1 MLQKT
6 LYKGSFLVFKRLE
19 FIICSCIKTPINPLL
34 YNKNMARFKENDLP
48 KAKIN
53 ASSLSKALLVFK
65 YADSHRWK
73 FYVGLL
79 FLLLTGGTALA
90 FPKLMGMLVD
100 CVKDK
105 DLNAANN
112 VALGLLAILFL
123 QSFFSFFRVYLFV
136 NFTENTLANLR
147 LALYS
152 NLIKLPMNFF
162 SQKRVGE
169 LNSRISSDIS
179 QIQDTLTTTI
189 AEFLRQFILIIGG
202 VILLASESIKLTLMM
217 LAVVPLVAIAAV
229 IFGRFIRKYSKKVQ
243 DTVAESQVIVEETL
257 QGISNVKAFA
267 NEWYEIARYK
277 SKIKEIVNIAIKGG
291 QYRGYF
297 ASFIIFCLFGA
308 IVAVVWF
315 GVTLSIRGE
324 MSVGQLITFVLYSTF
339 VGASFGGI
347 AELYAQIQKAVGATE
362 RVFELL
368 EEQPEN
374 INGNKP
380 IVTEKIKGN
389 VTFKNVGFSYPS
401 RKEIEVL
408 KGVSFTAKFGQ
419 KIALVGPSG
428 AGKSTISAL
437 LLRFYDLNSGEI
449 IIDDKSIYDYDLE
462 QLRGNMSIVPQDV
475 ILFGGSIKEN
485 IAYGKPDATFE
496 EIKVAAQQANALEF
510 INGFPEQFETLVGER
525 GIKLSGGQRQRI
537 AIARAL
543 LKNPSILIL
552 DEATSSLDSESEK
565 LVQEALE
572 TLMNGRTSIIIAH
585 RLATI
590 RSADSILVLN
600 DGVIAEQGTHKELLD
615 VEKGI
620 YKNLSNLQF
629 SEY

>member
-1 MLQKT
+1 
-6 LYKGSFLVFKRLE
+6 
-19 FIICSCIKTPINPLL
+19 
-34 YNKNMARFKENDLP
+34 MARFKENDLP
-48 KAKIN
+48 KSKIN
-53 ASSLSKALLVFK
+53 ATSLSKAITIFR
-65 YADSHRWK
+65 YAGAHRWK
-73 FYVGLL
+73 FFVGLL

-105 DLNAANN
+105 DLSAANN
-112 VALGLLAILFL
+112 VALLLLGILFL
-123 QSFFSFFRVYLFV
+123 QSFFSFFRIFLFV

-147 LALYS
+147 FALYA

-162 SQKRVGE
+162 TQKRVGE
-169 LNSRISSDIS
+169 LNSRISSDIA

-217 LAVVPLVAIAAV
+217 LAIVPLVAVAAV

-257 QGISNVKAFA
+257 QGISNVKAFS
-267 NEWYEIARYK
+267 NEWYEIGRYQ
-277 SKIKEIVNIAIKGG
+277 SKIKEIVSIAIKGG

-308 IVAVVWF
+308 IVGVVWF
-315 GVTLSIRGE
+315 GVTLSIEGE

-339 VGASFGGI
+339 VGASFGGV

-368 EEQPEN
+368 DEKPEDIKN
-374 INGNKP
+374 TQNGTSLKL
-380 IVTEKIKGN
+380 KGN
-389 VTFKNVGFSYPS
+389 VSFNHVGFSYPS
-401 RKEIEVL
+401 RKEITVL
-408 KGVSFTAKFGQ
+408 SDVSFQATFGQ

-437 LLRFYDLNSGEI
+437 LLRFYDVDKGEI
-449 IIDDKSIYDYDLE
+449 IIDGKNIQDYDLAE
-462 QLRGNMSIVPQDV
+462 LRGNMSIVPQDV

-496 EIKVAAQQANALEF
+496 EIKLAAQQANALEF

-572 TLMNGRTSIIIAH
+572 TLMKGRTSIIIAH
-585 RLATI
+585 RLSTI
-590 RSADSILVLN
+590 RSADTILVLN
-600 DGVIAEQGTHKELLD
+600 NGIIAEQGTHKALME
-615 VEKGI
+615 VENGI

-629 SEY
+629 SE

>member
-1 MLQKT
+1 
-6 LYKGSFLVFKRLE
+6 
-19 FIICSCIKTPINPLL
+19 
-34 YNKNMARFKENDLP
+34 MARFKENDLP
-48 KAKIN
+48 KSKIN
-53 ASSLSKALLVFK
+53 TTSLNKAITIFR
-65 YADSHRWK
+65 YAGVHRWK
-73 FYVGLL
+73 FFVGLL
-79 FLLLTGGTALA
+79 FLLFTGGTALA

-105 DLNAANN
+105 DLSAANN
-112 VALGLLAILFL
+112 VALLLLGILFL
-123 QSFFSFFRVYLFV
+123 QSFFSFFRIFLFV

-147 LALYS
+147 FALYA

-162 SQKRVGE
+162 TQKRVGE
-169 LNSRISSDIS
+169 LNSRISSDIA

-217 LAVVPLVAIAAV
+217 LAIVPLVAVAAV

-257 QGISNVKAFA
+257 QGISNVKAFS
-267 NEWYEIARYK
+267 NEWYEIGRYQ
-277 SKIKEIVNIAIKGG
+277 SKIKEIVSIAIKGG

-308 IVAVVWF
+308 IVGVVWF
-315 GVTLSIRGE
+315 GVTLSIEGE

-368 EEQPEN
+368 DEKPEAIKNTQN
-374 INGNKP
+374 ISSLKL
-380 IVTEKIKGN
+380 KGN
-389 VTFKNVGFSYPS
+389 VSFNHVGFSYPS
-401 RKEIEVL
+401 RNEITVL
-408 KGVSFTAKFGQ
+408 SDVSFQATFGQ

-437 LLRFYDLNSGEI
+437 LLRFYDVDKGEI
-449 IIDDKSIYDYDLE
+449 IIDGKNIQEYDLAE
-462 QLRGNMSIVPQDV
+462 LRGNMSIVPQDV

-496 EIKVAAQQANALEF
+496 EIKLAAQQANALEF

-572 TLMNGRTSIIIAH
+572 TLMKGRTSIIIAH
-585 RLATI
+585 RLSTI
-590 RSADSILVLN
+590 RSADTILVLN
-600 DGVIAEQGTHKELLD
+600 NGIIAEQGTHKTLME
-615 VEKGI
+615 VENGI

-629 SEY
+629 SE

>member
-1 MLQKT
+1 M
-6 LYKGSFLVFKRLE
+6 
-19 FIICSCIKTPINPLL
+19 P
-34 YNKNMARFKENDLP
+34 RFKENDLP
-48 KAKIN
+48 KAKLN
-53 ASSLSKALLVFK
+53 AGSLNKALLIFK
-65 YADSHRWK
+65 YAGEHKWK
-73 FYVGLL
+73 FYVGLV
-79 FLLLTGGTALA
+79 FLLFTGATALA
-90 FPKLMGMLVD
+90 FPKLMGMLID
-100 CVKDK
+100 CVKNK
-105 DLNAANN
+105 NNTQANTI
-112 VALGLLAILFL
+112 ALSLVGILTFQAL
-123 QSFFSFFRVYLFV
+123 FSFFRLSLFV

-152 NLIKLPMNFF
+152 NLIKLPMSFF

-202 VILLASESIKLTLMM
+202 VILLATQSIKLTLMM
-217 LAVVPLVAIAAV
+217 LAVVPLVAVAAV
-229 IFGRFIRKYSKKVQ
+229 IFGRFIRKFSKNVQ
-243 DTVAESQVIVEETL
+243 DQVAESQVIVEETL

-277 SKIKEIVNIAIKGG
+277 GKINEIVKIAIKGG

-297 ASFIIFCLFGA
+297 ASFIIFCLFGS
-308 IVAVVWF
+308 IVAVVWY
-315 GVTLSIRGE
+315 GVTLSISGE
-324 MSVGQLITFVLYSTF
+324 MSVGQLISFVLYSTF

-368 EEQPEN
+368 EETPEN
-374 INGNKP
+374 INSHHSAT
-380 IVTEKIKGN
+380 TEKIKGN
-389 VTFKNVGFSYPS
+389 VTFKNVAFSYPS

-408 KGVSFTAKFGQ
+408 KEVSFTANFGQ
-419 KIALVGPSG
+419 KIAIVGPSG
-428 AGKSTISAL
+428 AGKSTISSL
-437 LLRFYDLNSGEI
+437 LLRFYDITSGEI
-449 IIDDKSIYDYDLE
+449 LIDNKSIYDYDLE
-462 QLRGNMSIVPQDV
+462 NLRGNMSIVPQDV
-475 ILFGGSIKEN
+475 ILFGGSIREN
-485 IAYGKPDATFE
+485 IAYGKPDATEE
-496 EIKVAAQQANALEF
+496 EIRKAAKQANALDF
-510 INGFPEQFETLVGER
+510 VNGFPEKFDTLVGER

-572 TLMNGRTSIIIAH
+572 TLMEGRTSIIIAH
-585 RLATI
+585 RLSTI
-590 RSADSILVLN
+590 RNADAILVLN
-600 DGVIAEQGTHKELLD
+600 EGRIAEKGTHKELLEIEHG
-615 VEKGI
+615 V

-629 SEY
+629 SNS